1 MFIRCLLFFNQLDG
15 GSNYKRKPLT
25 IKVSDVTGCILAI
38 LYLIGFLLHIIDKSE
53 MSLNGSLRFTVIA
66 SKLSIPMGELYPDL
80 FQSQNKLYWAKS
92 VAERTSEG
100 KLHTSL
106 CTEPSSQI
114 NTFNNTITVMIMRG

>member
-25 IKVSDVTGCILAI
+25 IKVSDVTGCTLAI

-80 FQSQNKLYWAKS
+80 FQSQNNLYWAKS

-106 CTEPSSQI
+106 GTEPSSQI

>member
-1 MFIRCLLFFNQLDG
+1 MFFNQLDR

-25 IKVSDVTGCILAI
+25 IKVSDVTGCTLAI

-53 MSLNGSLRFTVIA
+53 MSLNGSLSFTVIA

-92 VAERTSEG
+92 VTERTSEG

-106 CTEPSSQI
+106 GTEPSSQV
-114 NTFNNTITVMIMRG
+114 NTFNNTIAAMIMRG